1 MVHPRISL
9 LPCLAGAVSRELHSQ
24 MKITQQ
30 RNCPLPFRSTSTQL
44 IYLLCVAALVCS
56 PELRGTQ
63 SYMTVYKHTINRSIE
78 GAKIPG
84 KCTLV
89 NILLV
94 HDLLVLII
102 SFVGRVCATAPPT
115 RTCRRMI
122 PESFPERG
130 LVIFCLLHA
139 KLDEYVPSCR

>member
-1 MVHPRISL
+1 MLFIYKGRAAFANENNTTKK
-9 LPCLAGAVSRELHSQ
+9 LPLAFSINIYA
-24 MKITQQ
+24 T
-30 RNCPLPFRSTSTQL
+30 NLPTLRCCAWL
-44 IYLLCVAALVCS
+44 YAHLNV
-56 PELRGTQ
+56 RGTQ
-63 SYMTVYKHTINRSIE
+63 SYMAGYKHTINRSIE